1 MKASL
6 TIQITSSSPPK
17 YLFLFLLYNIS
28 SLPSFPSPSNFFS
41 FSTKFPFLFHQISP
55 ASPPIFCPSI
65 FSPCTFGL
73 VTNWIRNAA
82 QHHCEHGIIIR
93 ILIWDLCYQY
103 RVCDLRYVMC
113 DMWYKICAAFC
124 LVSYIFIR
132 TRPSILCLT
141 HQMSHKKRNCSVGLT
156 R

>member
-28 SLPSFPSPSNFFS
+28 SLPSFPFPSNFFS

-65 FSPCTFGL
+65 FSPCT
-73 VTNWIRNAA
+73 WS
-82 QHHCEHGIIIR
+82 
-93 ILIWDLCYQY
+93 CYELNFKCCSTPLWAWHY
-103 RVCDLRYVMC
+103 YKNIDLRFVLPC
-113 DMWYKICAAFC
+113 LWFKICATFC
-124 LVSYIFIR
+124 LVSYIFLR
-132 TRPSILCLT
+132 ILIEDMCYFSLAPVTPMLT
-141 HQMSHKKRNCSVGLT
+141 GE
-156 R
+156 